1 MLKFVTI
8 AFFLFAVQCTLAR
21 PQDAAAAAK
30 PPVAI
35 VSQTASLDGTGTFNF
50 AYETADGIKE
60 EGTGSLKSIKV
71 PKLDESGQKI
81 GEEDGQGK
89 SLHKNHKPQ
98 N

>member
-1 MLKFVTI
+1 MYKI
-8 AFFLFAVQCTLAR
+8 ASVVLFLFAIHSSLAR
-21 PQDAAAAAK
+21 PQDKPAN

-35 VSQTASLDGTGTFNF
+35 VSQTSSIDGTGAFNF

-71 PKLDESGQKI
+71 PKVDESGQKI

-89 SLHKNHKPQ
+89 SLRQKS
-98 N
+98 